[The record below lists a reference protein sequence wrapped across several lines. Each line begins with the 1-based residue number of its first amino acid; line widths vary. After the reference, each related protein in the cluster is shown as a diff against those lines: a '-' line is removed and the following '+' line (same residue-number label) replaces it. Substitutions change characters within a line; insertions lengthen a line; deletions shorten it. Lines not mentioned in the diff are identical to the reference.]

1 MISTRAGSLGRM
13 SRMPEPPQLV
23 QCPTEALIGTHV
35 AGGNVVELCFWSPRG
50 GTPVF
55 TVRHN
60 YERTSRAMAA
70 EASPSFAVA
79 SSPPTLT
86 ALATQWAM

>member
-1 MISTRAGSLGRM
+1 
-13 SRMPEPPQLV
+13 MPERPQLM
-23 QCPTEALIGTHV
+23 QCPTKALVRIRYAGWNIVDLCLWFPLSGTSV
-35 AGGNVVELCFWSPRG
+35 F
-50 GTPVF
+50 F
-55 TVRHN
+55 TVRHH

-70 EASPSFAVA
+70 EAAPSFAVA